1 VKRRRL
7 VGLLTLAVFLLLV
20 GYVVRSTLRM
30 GSARCEVT
38 MVFGGES
45 VVVAARGSTPA
56 DATRAA
62 ITGACARIANGRTEN
77 ILCLDSPP
85 AAVSCE

>member
-1 VKRRRL
+1 MKGRRL
-7 VGLLTLAVFLLLV
+7 AGVLTLLAFLVLA
-20 GYVVRSTLRM
+20 GYVVRSTMRM

-38 MVFGGES
+38 MIFGGES
-45 VVVAARGSTPA
+45 VAVAARGATPA

-85 AAVSCE
+85 ATVSCE

>member
-1 VKRRRL
+1 MKRRKL
-7 VGLLTLAVFLLLV
+7 AGFLTFLAFLLLV
-20 GYVVRSTLRM
+20 AYVVRSTMSM
-30 GSARCEVT
+30 GGSRCEVT
-38 MVFGGES
+38 MTMSGRTATVG
-45 VVVAARGSTPA
+45 ARGATPA

-85 AAVSCE
+85 LAVSCQ